1 MPVHLLRNLLSSET
15 LNLRLT
21 VILPLARVSGV
32 EDPTYDVPKK
42 ASQHVGLM
50 ATYPRSLIAI
60 VSCVSAFALGSP
72 LLDINSILSFRLA
85 CLHDLLGT
93 YR

>member
-1 MPVHLLRNLLSSET
+1 MLVNLLRNLLTSET
-15 LNLRLT
+15 LNLGLT
-21 VILPLARVSGV
+21 VRRGRPD
-32 EDPTYDVPKK
+32 DPMYDVPKK

-50 ATYPRSLIAI
+50 AAYPRSLIVI

-72 LLDINSILSFRLA
+72 PLDIKSILSFRLA